1 MFGTIRISS
10 LFILRKRIIA
20 DITSLLFHFFP
31 YTLLSLTGN
40 LFFYKHL
47 NANYMKYSEL
57 PAALFIR
64 STQIGKTDIWN
75 KSTKTPKEKI
85 KTPKEFLRTAF
96 GFQRKGVPL
105 LQEFVYRIYGVFRQ
119 VRFHD
124 FALFYSHF
132 IKPFLP
138 YLFRKFEMRSRHS
151 G

>member
-57 PAALFIR
+57 PTALFIR
-64 STQIGKTDIWN
+64 STQIEKSDI
-75 KSTKTPKEKI
+75 
-85 KTPKEFLRTAF
+85 
-96 GFQRKGVPL
+96 
-105 LQEFVYRIYGVFRQ
+105 
-119 VRFHD
+119 
-124 FALFYSHF
+124 
-132 IKPFLP
+132 
-138 YLFRKFEMRSRHS
+138 
-151 G
+151 

>member
-1 MFGTIRISS
+1 MPPFCISQIFESNNSAPIFHSAKFFLYLISIKRPFVDIR
-10 LFILRKRIIA
+10 
-20 DITSLLFHFFP
+20 
-31 YTLLSLTGN
+31 
-40 LFFYKHL
+40 
-47 NANYMKYSEL
+47 
-57 PAALFIR
+57 
-64 STQIGKTDIWN
+64 
-75 KSTKTPKEKI
+75 TPFQKI
-85 KTPKEFLRTAF
+85 ETPKEFLRTAF